1 MNFPHLTLYAIM
13 AINESVQPLIILP
26 SRLKSLHVSVA
37 YSEKIEIHL
46 FDCFCFCFLA

>member
-1 MNFPHLTLYAIM
+1 M
-13 AINESVQPLIILP
+13 AISECVQPLNTL
-26 SRLKSLHVSVA
+26 STRLKSLHVYVA